1 MRNIQKLRILI
12 VLWLTIAATGTWADS
27 VDSLTVADQRADTIP
42 DQVKMGDGRMVTAR
56 RLPKRAPSVSTT

>member
-1 MRNIQKLRILI
+1 MRNIQKLRLQIT
-12 VLWLTIAATGTWADS
+12 LWLTIVITGVWADT
-27 VDSLTVADQRADTIP
+27 VDSLTVADQTADSIP